1 MKSVSKKIVLLGN
14 EGVGKTSLVKRYVN
28 SMFSDEYLTTIG
40 IKISKKTVQIGEIEM
55 NLMLWDI
62 AGNMM
67 NKTLY
72 NNYIQGAHGVFLIVD
87 AMRPETYESIMI
99 EKEQLLSVDFKNTS
113 TCIII
118 NKSDLIPE
126 LGDDY
131 LKDFNYDFLTSAK
144 SGDNVEFAF
153 QKMAEQI
160 LTTSNL

>member
-14 EGVGKTSLVKRYVN
+14 EGVCKTSLVKRYVN
-28 SMFSDEYLTTIG
+28 SIFSDEYLTTIG
-40 IKISKKTVQIGEIEM
+40 IKISKKTVQIGEVEV

-72 NNYIQGAHGVFLIVD
+72 NNYLQGAHGVFLIAD
-87 AMRPETYESIMI
+87 AMRPETYESIII
-99 EKEQLLSVDFKNTS
+99 EKENHLSVDFKNTS

-126 LGDDY
+126 PQAEY
-131 LKDFNYDFLTSAK
+131 LKGLNYDYLTSAK
-144 SGDNVEFAF
+144 NGDNVEFVF

-160 LTTSNL
+160 LASSSV